1 MLPFREVGAGRGA
14 LFAVLLGLVGLF
26 GPTFLLLGRA
36 VSGEPGVPVGLA
48 AAVTLAATAA
58 AGAALA
64 VCAAFAARCARP
76 VPPTRI
82 RTAIRD
88 REQRTAFLP
97 QRDPDAEGRSRPRA
111 PGRYALTAA

>member
-1 MLPFREVGAGRGA
+1 MLFVLGAGA
-14 LFAVLLGLVGLF
+14 
-26 GPTFLLLGRA
+26 
-36 VSGEPGVPVGLA
+36 SGEAGGPVGLA

-58 AGAALA
+58 VGAAFA
-64 VCAAFAARCARP
+64 ACAAFAARCARP

-111 PGRYALTAA
+111 PGRPVPTAA